1 MEKIYDIIII
11 GSGPA
16 AFAAGIYGGRSEA
29 DILILEQ
36 NAPGGRLLNTHLVEN
51 YPGFESISGGEL
63 ALAFLNHAQ
72 KFGVK
77 SVYEKVEGL
86 TNAAKEI
93 KTVETKDN
101 KYYARTVIIA
111 SGTKSRLLDLPKVDK
126 FFGKG
131 ISVCVIC
138 DGAFHRKKPIAL
150 IGGGNS
156 ATEESLFA
164 ANLAS
169 KVYIVNITENL
180 NAEKITLDKMKTK
193 DNIEIHNNSEVIEI
207 LGEDKLEGIKIKNNK
222 TQKEETIALSGLFF
236 YIGNIPNTH
245 FAHDLKI
252 VNDQNYID
260 VNPKTMETSISGVY
274 AAGDVIDK
282 HYRQITT
289 SVADGTIA
297 VLSALNYLQTHKD
310 N

>member
-36 NAPGGRLLNTHLVEN
+36 SAPGGRLLNTHLVEN

-63 ALAFLNHAQ
+63 ALSFLNHTQ

-77 SVYEKVEGL
+77 TAYETVEKL
-86 TNAAKEI
+86 SDVHEPIKLIQTNANTYK
-93 KTVETKDN
+93 
-101 KYYARTVIIA
+101 ARSIIIA

-150 IGGGNS
+150 VGGGNS
-156 ATEESLFA
+156 AAEESLFA
-164 ANLAS
+164 SNLAS
-169 KVYIVNITENL
+169 KVYIINIMDKIM
-180 NAEKITLDKMKTK
+180 AEKITTEKIKTK
-193 DNIEIHNNSEVIEI
+193 DNIEVRNNSEVIEI
-207 LGEDKLEGIKIKNNK
+207 LGEDKLEGIKVKNNE
-222 TQKEETIALSGLFF
+222 TNQEEIIDLSGLFF

-245 FAHDLKI
+245 FAHELNI
-252 VNDQNYID
+252 VNEQGYID
-260 VNPKTMETSISGVY
+260 VNMRTMETAIPGIF
-274 AAGDVIDK
+274 AAGDVIEK
-282 HYRQITT
+282 QFRQITT

-297 VLSALNYLQTHKD
+297 VLSAINYLETH
-310 N
+310 